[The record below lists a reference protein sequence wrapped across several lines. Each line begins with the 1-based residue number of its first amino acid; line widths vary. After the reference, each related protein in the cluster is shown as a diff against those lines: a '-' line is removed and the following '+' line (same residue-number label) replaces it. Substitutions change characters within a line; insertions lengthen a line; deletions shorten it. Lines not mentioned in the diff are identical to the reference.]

1 MWDLEIRLAY
11 AVSASLAPPANPAQR
26 PIPIKGSIT
35 HVCSLRKSGLPGLEE
50 IFDFCLNDPQRGE
63 EMSDYK
69 EDDDRE
75 RLSWSEIDKLRNRSR
90 HVGREQGSFQEGRL
104 KSDWARK
111 QHLHE
116 ANKFFLGKKGTAA
129 YQKAHAAL
137 HEGYGTPAFPEAA
150 KKFLKD
156 FGLPDD
162 WGTLLLLLDLPDSKW
177 VSEALQALK
186 GLYGK
191 RSLLEQKGFKG
202 KLRILATTTR
212 DKNFRVEIESLLEAL

>member
-1 MWDLEIRLAY
+1 MGR
-11 AVSASLAPPANPAQR
+11 
-26 PIPIKGSIT
+26 
-35 HVCSLRKSGLPGLEE
+35 
-50 IFDFCLNDPQRGE
+50 
-63 EMSDYK
+63 YK

-90 HVGREQGSFQEGRL
+90 HVGRERGSFQERRL

-137 HEGYGTPAFPEAA
+137 HEGYGTPAFADAA
-150 KKFLKD
+150 KKFLQD

-162 WGTLLLLLDLPDSKW
+162 WGTLLLLLDLPESKW
-177 VSEALQALK
+177 VSETLQVLK
-186 GLYGK
+186 GMYEK

-202 KLRILATTTR
+202 KLRILATTAR
-212 DKNFRVEIESLLEAL
+212 DKNLRVEIESILETL